1 MTAFR
6 SVMSALVRSLGE
18 VSLRTQAAPCGRPL
32 RGRPRPPTQVPG
44 PPASAG
50 SRPHGLADRS
60 GTRRPVNASPVNIDL
75 ALRAPRLEPC
85 SDDRGQTSYEGSDNN
100 AQRADKRNDNGVRDL
115 NAQRGHSSN
124 ALPRSALARSRVV
137 AEPLEPCP
145 SLVKFAVGYTHEP
158 CATKRPEPSR
168 DPMRGLRTGS
178 WASRADARGLPL
190 YRTRGA
196 RQRPLSLVGPYGP
209 RPAASNPSRQ
219 YRPPTTRPA
228 GAGSYGASLA

>member
-1 MTAFR
+1 M
-6 SVMSALVRSLGE
+6 LVRSFSTTSSGA
-18 VSLRTQAAPCGRPL
+18 LRAAAARPSSAADPGARAARIGRLRAARPRRPL
-32 RGRPRPPTQVPG
+32 GHTSTGQRLAGEYRPRT
-44 PPASAG
+44 
-50 SRPHGLADRS
+50 
-60 GTRRPVNASPVNIDL
+60 T
-75 ALRAPRLEPC
+75 APRLEPC

-168 DPMRGLRTGS
+168 DPMRGLRTGL

-228 GAGSYGASLA
+228 GAGSHGASLA